1 MDAGNGTFGA
11 PEPRSPCADK
21 NVALPLEDLYP
32 VDVWQKEIYIWYENT
47 HDIDR
52 IRDSDETF
60 VYQLRP
66 LAEVQAIAADI

>member
-1 MDAGNGTFGA
+1 V
-11 PEPRSPCADK
+11 S
-21 NVALPLEDLYP
+21 
-32 VDVWQKEIYIWYENT
+32 VDVWQKELYSWYENT

-52 IRDSDETF
+52 IRDNDETF